1 MGHGQSHKIHEL
13 SAYACSGRQGQRPL
27 HIGTAHL
34 GVQEDVEDRVVVGG
48 ECRER
53 KAQGDFVEV
62 GVMVVLVGV
71 VVLLVIVLLVI
82 VLLVMVVLVMMVL
95 VMVLLVM
102 VLLVMGISVRV
113 GTRVP
118 C

>member
-1 MGHGQSHKIHEL
+1 MPAVERGARTSLGGASRQS
-13 SAYACSGRQGQRPL
+13 GG
-27 HIGTAHL
+27 AHL
-34 GVQEDVEDRVVVGG
+34 VVQEDVDDRVVVGG

-82 VLLVMVVLVMMVL
+82 VLLVMVLLVLVVLVMMVL